1 MSDLPSSVV
10 LQDQLIGMAVG
21 SYRIES
27 LVGAGG
33 MGLVYRARHELID
46 RCFAIKVLRPEV
58 ADDVA
63 MVKSFLTEAQTLSA
77 IKHPNIIDIVGFGLL
92 PDGRQYMVMEYLEG
106 HTLEQELAAGRLSL
120 ERVLFVGEQIL
131 CALHAAHSVEV
142 IHRDLKPS
150 NVFIAK
156 GSGGS
161 EVIKLLDFGLSRYQP
176 VAFSSGTGA
185 PAVSMVAGT
194 PEYVS
199 PEQAIGSA
207 PDTASDL
214 YSFGAMLFE
223 LVTGRLP
230 FEPGLELPNRVGAL
244 LYAHATERA
253 PSTGQFDAT
262 VPTALGELVAQLL
275 EKKPSAR
282 PASAEEVRQ
291 RLENLRR
298 DLAAVRPIQLVVRSP
313 ESIARLAM
321 PPRRWRAAAALTALM
336 VFVPLAI
343 LLGSGSGSAAATP
356 QLNQVPAAAPVE
368 VAELPP
374 TPVEEIPEVLAP
386 VPASV
391 EPVALPRRTR
401 ARPPPPVTTH
411 SECTPDARWRAAAL
425 SNLQEL
431 QQLAAQDHWAE
442 FERLEPALAN
452 AVSSASTG
460 TQCEAVERQIRKL
473 ARAWRP

>member
-1 MSDLPSSVV
+1 
-10 LQDQLIGMAVG
+10 MAAAWQVFCK
-21 SYRIES
+21 
-27 LVGAGG
+27 
-33 MGLVYRARHELID
+33 ELID
-46 RCFAIKVLRPEV
+46 ALRDRRTLLMVLLSSVAIGPLLLVALSALV
-58 ADDVA
+58 ADFEARAESREVFTVGIEAAPTLHNYLLRQAWTLQAAPADYPAA
-63 MVKSFLTEAQTLSA
+63 MVKRSFGHAVLVV
-77 IKHPNIIDIVGFGLL
+77 PPGF
-92 PDGRQYMVMEYLEG
+92 
-106 HTLEQELAAGRLSL
+106 EQELAAGRLSL

-150 NVFIAK
+150 NVFIAR

-185 PAVSMVAGT
+185 PALSMVAGT

-223 LVTGRLP
+223 LLTGRLP
-230 FEPGLELPNRVGAL
+230 FEPGLELPNRVAAL
-244 LYAHATERA
+244 LHAHATERA
-253 PSTGQFDAT
+253 PNTEQFDAT

-282 PASAEEVRQ
+282 PSSAEEVRQ
-291 RLENLRR
+291 RLENLRK

-313 ESIARLAM
+313 ESIARMAM
-321 PPRRWRAAAALTALM
+321 PPRRWRAAAALTAVM

-343 LLGSGSGSAAATP
+343 LLGAGSGSAAATP
-356 QLNQVPAAAPVE
+356 QLIQVPAPAVTAPAE

-374 TPVEEIPEVLAP
+374 APVERDEVPEV
-386 VPASV
+386 ASV
-391 EPVALPRRTR
+391 EPVAVPRRTR
-401 ARPPPPVTTH
+401 ARAAPPVTAQ
-411 SECTPDARWRAAAL
+411 SDCNPDARWRAAAL

-452 AVSSASTG
+452 AVSAASTG
-460 TQCEAVERQIRKL
+460 AQCEAVERQIRKL

>member
-1 MSDLPSSVV
+1 
-10 LQDQLIGMAVG
+10 MAVG

-120 ERVLFVGEQIL
+120 ERVSFVGEQIL

-150 NVFIAK
+150 NVFIAR

-223 LVTGRLP
+223 LLTGRLP
-230 FEPGLELPNRVGAL
+230 FEPGLELPNRVAAL
-244 LYAHATERA
+244 LHAHATERA
-253 PSTGQFDAT
+253 PNTEQFDAS

-291 RLENLRR
+291 RMENLRR

-313 ESIARLAM
+313 DSIARMAM

-336 VFVPLAI
+336 VVVPLAI

-356 QLNQVPAAAPVE
+356 QLIQVSAPAAPAPVE

-374 TPVEEIPEVLAP
+374 APVERA

-391 EPVALPRRTR
+391 EPVAVPRRPRVR
-401 ARPPPPVTTH
+401 AAPPVTAQ
-411 SECTPDARWRAAAL
+411 SECTPDARWRAAAS

-431 QQLAAQDHWAE
+431 QQLAARDHWAE
-442 FERLEPALAN
+442 FEGLEPALAN

-473 ARAWRP
+473 ARAWRR